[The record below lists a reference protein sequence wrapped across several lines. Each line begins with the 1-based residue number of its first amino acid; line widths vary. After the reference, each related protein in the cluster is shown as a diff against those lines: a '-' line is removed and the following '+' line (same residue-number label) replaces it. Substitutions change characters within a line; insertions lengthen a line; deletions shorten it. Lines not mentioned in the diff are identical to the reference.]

1 MRIVGS
7 PEGSVGQTE
16 DSVKIDDRWLQ
27 VVTGGYR
34 WLQRILSG
42 SVTTDGDRGAGFVMR
57 VCHA

>member
-27 VVTGGYR
+27 DSV
-34 WLQRILSG
+34 RIGDSRPGTAGPGLSCL
-42 SVTTDGDRGAGFVMR
+42 S
-57 VCHA
+57 